1 MNQQVL
7 EASKAFWNAMEHS
20 DEAGMR
26 AVADPNCNFVHIGI
40 TCRLD
45 KEIEF
50 YTKGIFQPTGVTF
63 HGQTVDVYGDTG
75 IVVSDCD
82 YSLLLDGKETTHH
95 FAVTEVYSK
104 KGEDWKLVQFSFTAL
119 VY

>member
-1 MNQQVL
+1 MKTQVL
-7 EASKAFWNAMEHS
+7 EASKKFWDAMEHS

-26 AVADPNCNFVHIGI
+26 AAAHPDCNFVHIGI
-40 TCRLD
+40 TCRLEE
-45 KEIEF
+45 EIAF

-63 HGQTVDVYGDTG
+63 HSQTVDIYGNTA

-82 YSLLLDGKETTHH
+82 YSLLLDGKDTTHH
-95 FAVTEVYSK
+95 FAVTEVYIN
-104 KGEDWKLVQFSFTAL
+104 GQDGWKLVQFSFTAL